1 MSLASAPFH
10 KERRM
15 DVEAGSKPPVDSS
28 PHQRETQVAL
38 GELLQGLGAAQVC
51 RAGFMELQMRLGTSS
66 HRPDLLLLVEKPSF
80 L

>member
-10 KERRM
+10 KEGRM

-51 RAGFMELQMRLGTSS
+51 RAGFMQMRLGTSS
-66 HRPDLLLLVEKPSF
+66 HRPELLLLVEKTSF